1 MTRLIEH
8 LLPRRRI
15 SGISFEQWA
24 EMLQLGAFNQHL
36 TTTMQ
41 GNQETIDEHFE
52 GLVQGAY
59 RSNGIVFACEMWRL
73 RLFSQMRF
81 QFQQIRGGQPGALY
95 GTAELAPLEQPEPG
109 RATSDLLDRML
120 LEADFAG
127 TSFVVRRG
135 ARLKTLRPDWTAILI
150 GSRSPTPRQDI
161 SPHDVDAEFVGL
173 VYKPGGFGSQ
183 DPPEVYSA
191 DEARY
196 FAPTPDPLARYR
208 GMPWMVPVLREIMGH
223 SAATTHKLK
232 FFENAATP
240 NVIVTLDPKISLEMA
255 REWIDLFEQEHKG
268 VMNAYRT
275 AYLGGGASGEVV
287 GKDFQQ
293 MDFRAVQ
300 GASEVAIAISSGMHP
315 VVVGLSEAL
324 QGAAL
329 NAGNFTAARRLVS
342 DGVLGDLWER
352 AAGTLAPLVSVPPG
366 SRLWYDARHIPFLA
380 EDRKD
385 AAEVVAKKAQS
396 ARTMVDGGWV
406 PDAVIDYIDTGDIS
420 LLRGQHTG
428 FLPVQLQPPGSGS
441 TTGEPPA
448 AALYYQRVWDP
459 PARSAVEAPA
469 VHATRTFWSSGM
481 PDGPVRHVHVEEGE
495 TFTTADRIVRDFPQ
509 FFAPAAARLAL
520 PGPTSPIVTV
530 EEVTAKREQLRL
542 EGRPAGYDS
551 LARELGVS
559 RDTVRRRL
567 AQGATP

>member
-1 MTRLIEH
+1 MTRLIDH
-8 LLPRRRI
+8 LLPRRVSALTFDRWVEI
-15 SGISFEQWA
+15 
-24 EMLQLGAFNQHL
+24 LQMGAFGQHL

-41 GNQETIDEHFE
+41 GHQESVDEHFE
-52 GLVQGAY
+52 GLVQGVY

-81 QFQQIRGGQPGALY
+81 QFQQLRGGQPGALF
-95 GTAELAPLEQPEPG
+95 GTAALAPLEQPEPG
-109 RATSDLLDRML
+109 RVTSDLLDRML

-127 TSFVVRRG
+127 TSFIVTRG
-135 ARLKTLRPDWTAILI
+135 GRIKTLRPDWCAILI
-150 GSRSPTPRQDI
+150 GSASSTPRTDI
-161 SPHDVDAEFVGL
+161 SPHDVDAEYVGI

-183 DPPEVYSA
+183 EPPEVYRA
-191 DEARY
+191 EEARY

-223 SAATTHKLK
+223 SAATAHKLS

-268 VMNAYRT
+268 VLNAYRT

-300 GASEVAIAISSGMHP
+300 GASEVAIAVASGMHP

-352 AAGTLAPLVSVPPG
+352 AAGALAPLVAVPPG
-366 SRLWYDARHIPFLA
+366 SRLWYDDRHIPFLA

-406 PDAVIDYIDTGDIS
+406 PDAVIDYIATGDITR
-420 LLRGQHTG
+420 LIGQHTG
-428 FLPVQLQPPGSGS
+428 FLPVQLQSPGSGS

-448 AALYYQRVWDP
+448 AAQFYQRVWDP
-459 PARSAVEAPA
+459 PAAAREPTDVQALM
-469 VHATRTFWSSGM
+469 TFYASGM
-481 PDGPVRHVHVEEGE
+481 PDGPVQHLPVEEGE

-509 FFAPAAARLAL
+509 FFRPAASRAL
-520 PGPTSPIVTV
+520 LPSRGPAPIVTV
-530 EEVTAKREQLRL
+530 EQVVAARDQLRL
-542 EGRPAGYDS
+542 EGRPAGYES

-567 AQGATP
+567 AQGATPD